1 MGLCRAVAGMSVAGL
16 YSMPKFVACFRGRC
30 APQCKRLTDYLMLP
44 SFRDEDHSFQ
54 VHISG
59 ALEEFLL
66 VYVLSN
72 ESRLRIVSISR
83 VIAGLIMIIIS

>member
-1 MGLCRAVAGMSVAGL
+1 
-16 YSMPKFVACFRGRC
+16 MPKFVARFRGRC
-30 APQCKRLTDYLMLP
+30 APQCICKRLTDLIYIG
-44 SFRDEDHSFQ
+44 FRDEDHSFR
-54 VHISG
+54 VHMSG
-59 ALEEFLL
+59 ALEEFL